1 MQVCAPSG
9 VYDIVDQPTEPTNLE
24 LIESVRCLECGS
36 IYAKPAAGGTVAANP
51 GCPECGDLGWL
62 PVTLP
67 FVRPRSRH
75 LLTSQRAS

>member
-1 MQVCAPSG
+1 MNPRAESR
-9 VYDIVDQPTEPTNLE
+9 NLE

-36 IYAKPAAGGTVAANP
+36 TYAKPASGGTVAANP

-67 FVRPRSRH
+67 FVRPRSQHFVASR
-75 LLTSQRAS
+75 RAS